1 MQLQVSQI
9 KYLVLYLVLFLFLY
23 SCKEDD
29 DAYISLNIIV
39 AEDFAQLSQNRF
51 VDINVFVNDL
61 NIPSEGILTTSEASQ
76 GVAMVIDPNNTPG
89 NPSDDLIRYEA
100 NPNYTGEDSFTYTIC
115 NEEGT
120 DCGTANVLISVS
132 SSSTV
137 AFNLSEMPYPKLSDY
152 NFFEG
157 DLADQSPNFGVIPY
171 KPISS
176 LFSDYA
182 EKKRFVWMPNNVIAT
197 YEGDHE
203 PLGFPVGSI
212 LIKAFYYNDVLPQN
226 ERRNIETR
234 LMIRKETG
242 WIFATYIWNDEQS
255 EAFFDLSGETKEITW
270 NLNGQTRNVSYR
282 IPAESS
288 CFTCHNTADVPIPIG
303 LKPQNINSNYP
314 YESGTQNQ
322 LEEFVRNGYLEN
334 TLPSNITTVVDWED
348 TSEPLDIRM
357 RSYVDINCAHCH
369 SAERYCNYRPLR
381 FQFDLTEDDVNMG
394 VCVDPD
400 TAIPPYTKLVEP
412 GNIDNSLVYFRLQTT
427 LPQYRMPLLGRTL
440 QHEEHL
446 ELVEQ
451 WIESLSNNCD

>member
-1 MQLQVSQI
+1 MRFYFPQI
-9 KYLVLYLVLFLFLY
+9 SNVVAFLLFLVFLS
-23 SCKEDD
+23 SCKKDD
-29 DAYISLNIIV
+29 DGYDSLNIIV
-39 AEDFAQLSQNRF
+39 SEDTVQVSQNRF
-51 VDINVFVNDL
+51 LDINVFINDI
-61 NIPSEGILTTSEASQ
+61 NIPSKGIITVSEASQ
-76 GVAMVIDPNNTPG
+76 GTAIVIDPNNTPE
-89 NPSDDLIRYEA
+89 NPSDDLVRYEA
-100 NPNYTGEDSFTYTIC
+100 NANYIGEDSFTYTIC
-115 NEEGT
+115 NNDGS
-120 DCGTANVLISVS
+120 DCGTASVLITIS

-137 AFNLSEMPYPKLSDY
+137 VFNLSEMPYPKLSDY
-152 NFFEG
+152 NFFQG
-157 DLADQSPNFGVIPY
+157 AIADQIPNFGVLPY

-182 EKKRFVWMPNNVIAT
+182 EKKRFIWMPNNVAAT

-203 PLGFPVGSI
+203 PLGFPVGTV
-212 LIKAFYYNDVLPQN
+212 LIKAFYYNDVQPQN
-226 ERRNIETR
+226 ERQNIETR
-234 LMIRKETG
+234 LMIRKDEG
-242 WIFATYIWNDEQS
+242 WVFATYIWNNEQT

-270 NLNGQTRNVSYR
+270 NLNGETKNVSYR

-288 CFTCHNTADVPIPIG
+288 CFTCHNTADTPIPIG
-303 LKPQNINSNYP
+303 LKPQNINSTYP
-314 YESGTQNQ
+314 YENGAQNQ
-322 LEEFVRNGYLEN
+322 LEELVRNGYLEN
-334 TLPSNITTVVDWED
+334 ELPSNIATVVDWED
-348 TSEPLDIRM
+348 ASEPLDLRV
-357 RSYVDINCAHCH
+357 RSYADINCAHCH

-412 GNIDNSLVYFRLQTT
+412 GNINNSLVYFRLQTT